1 MPISEASLGIITCIF
16 AIYVDLIL
24 MRWPNAGTINWNSS
38 FIRFWRCWRMWKMG
52 SVAITTHPIAHQSS
66 LECGKVPAE
75 KRWWKMVC
83 LC

>member
-38 FIRFWRCWRMWKMG
+38 FIRFRRCWELGKWGVSQSQRTPSLIK
-52 SVAITTHPIAHQSS
+52 AH
-66 LECGKVPAE
+66 
-75 KRWWKMVC
+75 
-83 LC
+83 